1 MTSSSASGPSSADTF
16 ASCLASARDLIQ
28 NAHFDDAAARLEAML
43 EQFPLPAEQVETLY
57 ALAVAHRYNKDV
69 ASAIASLD
77 RLLVLRPD
85 YSRAYQERGYNL
97 LAVNEPG
104 QATNAFARAVEINPG
119 LLASWKALAQ
129 LHARAGRRDIADN
142 AAAQVRYLE
151 SLPRELAAATD
162 LMYDGRLAEAD
173 QLCRQFLRGNRQHV
187 EGMRILADIGVRL
200 RVYDDAEFLLESC
213 VSFDPE
219 NLRAR
224 ADYLGLLNRRGK
236 FAKARE
242 QAEVLLA
249 REPEDPGARAG
260 LAAALVGLGR
270 VEAGI
275 VEYQRV
281 IEQGQVRP
289 GIYLLLGHAQKAA
302 GDLDAAVASYQ
313 HAYQIRP
320 AFGDAYWSLAN
331 TKTYRFTDAE
341 IERIQAEETATGI
354 GVDDRV
360 HLCFAAGKA
369 FEDRKDYDRA
379 FEYYERGNSLQQTVT
394 GFDPARTTRIMQR
407 QREVCSRELFERRG
421 HLGYECRDP
430 IFIVGLPRAGSTLL
444 EQIIASHSMV
454 DGTMELHNILGLAQ
468 RLRGRAAGGESRYP
482 QILWELED
490 DYFRRFGEQFIND
503 TRVYRGGAP
512 MFIDKMPNNFIH
524 IGLIRLIL
532 PGAKVIDARRHPMG
546 CCFSGFK
553 QLFGEGQDFTYGLE
567 SIGRYYRDYVELMDH
582 WDRVLPGFVL
592 RVMYEDVVADL
603 DGQVRRIL
611 DFLGLPFE
619 EGCLRFHETERS
631 VKTPSSEQVRQPI
644 YRGGLE
650 QWRHFDKHLG
660 PLRDALGPEILRR
673 YPAD

>member
-1 MTSSSASGPSSADTF
+1 MTSSSAPGPASADSFT
-16 ASCLASARDLIQ
+16 ARLAGVRDLIE
-28 NAHFDDAAARLEAML
+28 NARFDDAAAQLEAML
-43 EQFPLPAEQVETLY
+43 ERYPAPAQQAETLY
-57 ALAVAHRYNKDV
+57 ALAVAHRYNKQ
-69 ASAIASLD
+69 ASAAMGVLD
-77 RLLVLRPD
+77 RLLTIRPD

-97 LAVNEPG
+97 LTNNEPG
-104 QATNAFARAVEINPG
+104 QATKAFAQAVERNPG

-129 LHARAGRRDIADN
+129 LHARAGRQEVADN

-151 SLPRELAAATD
+151 ALPRELAAATD

-200 RVYDDAEFLLESC
+200 RVYDDAEFLLDSC
-213 VSFDPE
+213 VTFDPE

-224 ADYLGLLNRRGK
+224 ADYLSLLNRRGK

-249 REPEDPGARAG
+249 RQPDDPGARAG
-260 LAAALVGLGR
+260 LAAALVGLGQ

-275 VEYQRV
+275 AEYQRV
-281 IEQGQVRP
+281 IDQDQARP

-302 GDLDAAVASYQ
+302 GELDAAVRSYQ
-313 HAYQIRP
+313 HAYQVRP

-341 IERIQAEETATGI
+341 IERIQAEEAATGI
-354 GVDDRV
+354 GVEDRV

-369 FEDRKDYDRA
+369 FEDRQDYDRA
-379 FEYYERGNSLQQTVT
+379 FEYYERGNSLQQAAT
-394 GFDPARTTRIMQR
+394 GFDSVRTTRIMQR
-407 QREVCSRELFERRG
+407 QRETCTRELFEQRG

-468 RLRGRAAGGESRYP
+468 RLRGRAGGGESRYP

-503 TRVYRGGAP
+503 TRVYRGDAP

-524 IGLIRLIL
+524 IGLIRLML
-532 PGAKVIDARRHPMG
+532 PHARVIDARRHPMG

-582 WDRVLPGFVL
+582 WDEVLPGFVL

-603 DGQVRRIL
+603 EGQVGRIL

-619 EGCLRFHETERS
+619 DACLRFHETERT

-650 QWRHFDKHLG
+650 QWRHFDSHLG
-660 PLRDALGPEILRR
+660 PLREALGPEILRR

>member
-1 MTSSSASGPSSADTF
+1 MSSSSASGAAGVDTF
-16 ASCLASARDLIQ
+16 ATRLAGARDLIQ
-28 NAHFDDAAARLEAML
+28 NTRFDDAAAQLKEML
-43 EQFPLPAEQVETLY
+43 EQFPAPAEQLETLY
-57 ALAVAHRYNKDV
+57 ALAVANRYNKNV
-69 ASAIASLD
+69 PAAMASLE
-77 RLLVLRPD
+77 RLLAIRPD
-85 YSRAYQERGYNL
+85 YSRAYQELGYNL
-97 LAVNEPG
+97 LSENEPG
-104 QATNAFARAVEINPG
+104 EATNAFAQAVERNPG
-119 LLASWKALAQ
+119 LLASWKALVQ
-129 LHARAGRRDIADN
+129 LHARAGRQEFADN

-151 SLPRELAAATD
+151 ALPRELAAATD

-213 VSFDPE
+213 VTFDPE

-224 ADYLGLLNRRGK
+224 ADYLSLLNRRGK

-249 REPEDPGARAG
+249 RQPDDPGARAG
-260 LAAALVGLGR
+260 LAAALVGLGQ
-270 VEAGI
+270 VDAGI
-275 VEYQRV
+275 AEYQRV
-281 IEQGQVRP
+281 IEQGQARP

-302 GDLDAAVASYQ
+302 GDRDAAVASYR
-313 HAYQIRP
+313 HAYQVRP

-341 IERIQAEETATGI
+341 IERIQAEEAATGI

-379 FEYYERGNSLQQTVT
+379 FEYYERGNALQHAVT
-394 GFDPARTTRIMQR
+394 GFDPVRTTRIMQR
-407 QREVCSRELFERRG
+407 QRETCTRELFEQRG
-421 HLGYECRDP
+421 ALGYDCRDP

-454 DGTMELHNILGLAQ
+454 EGTMELHNILGLAQ

-503 TRVYRGGAP
+503 TRVFRGDAP

-532 PGAKVIDARRHPMG
+532 PQAKVIDARRHPMG

-582 WDRVLPGFVL
+582 WDEVLPGFVL

-611 DFLGLPFE
+611 EFLGLPFE
-619 EGCLRFHETERS
+619 DACLRFHETERN

-650 QWRHFDKHLG
+650 QWRHFEPHLG
-660 PLRDALGPEILRR
+660 PLRDALGPEVLRR
-673 YPAD
+673 YPLE